1 MRLQC
6 IAAERERLQLMQQ
19 LATVQELWSSATV
32 ETARLLSE
40 VAALNNAIKVGP
52 LYCSSACW
60 GPSEQRRAC
69 RAPHQWHH
77 CEGS

>member
-6 IAAERERLQLMQQ
+6 IAAERERLQLMHQ

-52 LYCSSACW
+52 LCCSNARCGRQNSV
-60 GPSEQRRAC
+60 G
-69 RAPHQWHH
+69 HV
-77 CEGS
+77 